1 MIFTLDHEFTKLCK
15 RTVKAWGV
23 ETQLRL
29 LQEECGECVAAINRF
44 ARGRDETRSQLAG
57 EVADVIISALQV
69 YTILGGLQVYNEIN
83 NKLVRLRSK
92 LDLHDKNVILE
103 RETDYN
109 TDLIN
114 DGG

>member
-1 MIFTLDHEFTKLCK
+1 MIFTLDHEFIRLCK
-15 RTVKAWGV
+15 RTVKAWGI

-29 LQEECGECVAAINRF
+29 LQEECGECVAAVNRF
-44 ARGRDETRSQLAG
+44 TRGRDETRSQLAG

-69 YTILGGLQVYNEIN
+69 YTILGGLKVDSEIN
-83 NKLVRLRSK
+83 NKIARLVSK

-103 RETDYN
+103 RETDYD
-109 TDLIN
+109 TDQMN

>member
-1 MIFTLDHEFTKLCK
+1 MIFTLDHEFAKLCK

-29 LQEECGECVAAINRF
+29 LQEECGECVAAVNRF

-69 YTILGGLQVYNEIN
+69 YTLLGGSAVDAAINEKIS
-83 NKLVRLRSK
+83 RLISK
-92 LDLHDKNVILE
+92 LDIHDKMVIL
-103 RETDYN
+103 
-109 TDLIN
+109 DLQPQ
-114 DGG
+114 